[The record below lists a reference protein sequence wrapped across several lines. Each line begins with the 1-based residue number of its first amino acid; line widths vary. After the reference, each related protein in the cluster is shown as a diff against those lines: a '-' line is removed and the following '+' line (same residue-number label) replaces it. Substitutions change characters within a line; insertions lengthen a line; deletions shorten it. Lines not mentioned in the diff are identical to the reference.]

1 MSRAIDARRLLRRID
16 VRLGLALLAAIGALL
31 VLLMSTFFLI
41 ATHETAEILDE
52 LLRGELA
59 AAAAHPG
66 DGTPLGPR
74 PGSKHHA
81 AVAIR
86 RIDADGRSTL
96 LQGSWPTTGRA
107 FPGRSSALRLAFA
120 DPEDHLLER
129 RKLPEGG
136 VLEGTLSLEQFVGER
151 RELLAQILW
160 SLAFSGIGLL
170 ALAAAATRLAL
181 APLRSA
187 TRAVERIDEHHL
199 DARIPVRGS
208 DDAMD
213 RHARALNH
221 VLARLE
227 DAFERMAAFS
237 ADVAHELRTPV
248 NRILNLA
255 DLALLRG
262 TAGEA
267 PAELVALR
275 RAAEAMQR
283 VIDDLLL
290 LARGEE
296 GRLDVRGDAIPL
308 AETISALVELFRPT
322 CEERG
327 ITLGLRLLT
336 PAPEARG
343 DRHLLERALSN
354 LLDNAVRHT
363 PRGGAIEVALADAGA
378 WVELAVSDSGP
389 GIPERDRERVFGR
402 FVQLDEAR
410 AAGAGAGLGLALVQ
424 MIARLQGGDV
434 RVEKAALG
442 GACFRIRLP
451 VAPRS
456 AAL

>member
-1 MSRAIDARRLLRRID
+1 
-16 VRLGLALLAAIGALL
+16 
-31 VLLMSTFFLI
+31 
-41 ATHETAEILDE
+41 
-52 LLRGELA
+52 
-59 AAAAHPG
+59 
-66 DGTPLGPR
+66 
-74 PGSKHHA
+74 
-81 AVAIR
+81 
-86 RIDADGRSTL
+86 
-96 LQGSWPTTGRA
+96 
-107 FPGRSSALRLAFA
+107 
-120 DPEDHLLER
+120 
-129 RKLPEGG
+129 
-136 VLEGTLSLEQFVGER
+136 
-151 RELLAQILW
+151 
-160 SLAFSGIGLL
+160 
-170 ALAAAATRLAL
+170 
-181 APLRSA
+181 
-187 TRAVERIDEHHL
+187 
-199 DARIPVRGS
+199 
-208 DDAMD
+208 
-213 RHARALNH
+213 
-221 VLARLE
+221 
-227 DAFERMAAFS
+227 
-237 ADVAHELRTPV
+237 
-248 NRILNLA
+248 
-255 DLALLRG
+255 
-262 TAGEA
+262 
-267 PAELVALR
+267 
-275 RAAEAMQR
+275 MQR